1 MRKTL
6 KLLTAITIAVALASC
21 GGGGGGSKSG
31 SYSNPS
37 TTSTPSATSTTS
49 TTSNSS
55 TPSTSSNTS
64 QTKKSGLTVVPESS
78 KAVSVTPSYLFTSGL
93 KAKLVC
99 DEGVIEPDTVSK
111 TGLHFDGD
119 SFTNCT
125 LTFTSPDG
133 VVVYTGLNRITAG
146 SGSVVKLNN
155 DLTLSSVSG
164 DVSLN
169 SLTDSDNDGIADSFE
184 NKTVTSSGVGEFT
197 PYNKT
202 VIIVLEGDD
211 LGDSSLTAELKA
223 NYKQLVEGLQANNPT
238 NTKFVVIWDGDKK
251 NGLDGN
257 SDIFIFNPHK
267 LKDFSVLDSDIDNV
281 LSGDNPADYSE
292 DGIVYWYAS
301 SDNISNHLKELIEV
315 AAKMYP
321 AKGYD
326 LIISDHGDGWVSLPT
341 PTTRT
346 VLFESFSNGES
357 SGTTWLGTKQF
368 VDNVLAPLSKEGIK
382 FDLLADLTQGKV
394 LLLTDTTLN

>member
-64 QTKKSGLTVVPESS
+64 QTKSGLTVVPESS
-78 KAVSVTPSYLFTSGL
+78 KAVSVTSSYLFTSGL
-93 KAKLVC
+93 KPELVC
-99 DEGVIEPDTVSK
+99 DEGVFEPDTISQ
-111 TGLHFDGD
+111 TELHFDGN
-119 SFTNCT
+119 SFSNCT
-125 LTFTSPDG
+125 LTFVSPDTG
-133 VVVYTGLNRITAG
+133 VVVYTGLNRITAS

-184 NKTVTSSGVGEFT
+184 NKTVTSSGVGELI

-211 LGDSSLTAELKA
+211 LGDSSLTADLKA
-223 NYKQLVEGLQANNPT
+223 NYKQLVEGLSQNSPQNV
-238 NTKFVVIWDGDKK
+238 KFIVIWDGDKK

-257 SDIFIFNPHK
+257 SDIFILNPHSG
-267 LKDFSVLDSDIDNV
+267 KDFSVIDSDIDNV
-281 LSGDNPADYSE
+281 LSGDNPANYSE